1 MADIAPRRRTSRT
14 TIHLMHLAR
23 SARSARKS
31 IASIVLPA
39 DPPGTITR
47 PWTTCCT
54 LNTLA
59 PRHRAARP
67 APASCLRNT
76 AGNTLRRAAQQY
88 GVTRAARQP
97 SRSRCWRTMRT
108 LRTSTAMS
116 IDANVVSG
124 RTVTAARGRRL
135 ACFLRLRDFMYA
147 LKALISRRLRASRG
161 TYSWRRTCLVD
172 LSIRITLLVHT

>member
-1 MADIAPRRRTSRT
+1 MADIAPRSLASRT
-14 TIHLMHLAR
+14 INPRTHLAHP
-23 SARSARKS
+23 ARQS
-31 IASIVLPA
+31 IASTVLPA
-39 DPPGTITR
+39 GPRGTTTR
-47 PWTTCCT
+47 LWTTCCT

-76 AGNTLRRAAQQY
+76 AGMTLPRAAQQY

-97 SRSRCWRTMRT
+97 SRSGCWRTMRT

-124 RTVTAARGRRL
+124 RTVTAARGHRPACCRRL
-135 ACFLRLRDFMYA
+135 SDFTYA
-147 LKALISRRLRASRG
+147 LKVLISRRLRVSRG
-161 TYSWRRTCLVD
+161 IYSWRRTCLVD
-172 LSIRITLLVHT
+172 LSIRTALLVHL

>member
-1 MADIAPRRRTSRT
+1 MADIALRRLASRT
-14 TIHLMHLAR
+14 INPRTHLAR
-23 SARSARKS
+23 PAHPS

-76 AGNTLRRAAQQY
+76 AGITLPRAARQY
-88 GVTRAARQP
+88 GVTRAGRQP
-97 SRSRCWRTMRT
+97 SRNRCWRTMRT
-108 LRTSTAMS
+108 LKTTIGMST
-116 IDANVVSG
+116 VG
-124 RTVTAARGRRL
+124 GKTATNARGRRPV
-135 ACFLRLRDFMYA
+135 CSPRLSAFTYA
-147 LKALISRRLRASRG
+147 LKALISRRLQVSRG
-161 TYSWRRTCLVD
+161 TCSWRRICLVD

>member
-1 MADIAPRRRTSRT
+1 MADIALRRLASRT
-14 TIHLMHLAR
+14 INPRTHLAR
-23 SARSARKS
+23 PAHPS

-39 DPPGTITR
+39 GPRETITH

-67 APASCLRNT
+67 ALASCLRNT
-76 AGNTLRRAAQQY
+76 AGNTLRRAARQY

-116 IDANVVSG
+116 IDANVAAEK
-124 RTVTAARGRRL
+124 TVTIARGRRP
-135 ACFLRLRDFMYA
+135 ACCRRLSDFTYA
-147 LKALISRRLRASRG
+147 LKVLISRRLRVSRG
-161 TYSWRRTCLVD
+161 IYSWRRTCLVD
-172 LSIRITLLVHT
+172 LSIRTALLVHL

>member
-1 MADIAPRRRTSRT
+1 MADIALRRLASRT
-14 TIHLMHLAR
+14 INLRTHLAR
-23 SARSARKS
+23 PAHPS
-31 IASIVLPA
+31 IASTDLPA
-39 DPPGTITR
+39 GPRETITR

-67 APASCLRNT
+67 APASCLRKT
-76 AGNTLRRAAQQY
+76 AGITLHRAARQY

-97 SRSRCWRTMRT
+97 SLSRSWRTMRT

-116 IDANVVSG
+116 IDANVAAEK
-124 RTVTAARGRRL
+124 TVTIARGRRP
-135 ACFLRLRDFMYA
+135 ACFLRLSGFTYA